1 MNKTEKSEQERKL
14 AAGTEAQ
21 VSKLPIHQ
29 LPVQPVSPSPS
40 TSSSIGLGI
49 ATEQKLDSSNNL
61 AKSLRAKRLS
71 KDGVGAALSDTP
83 LPSAPSSPKMWVT
96 VFYFLKWQF
105 VCTTP
110 SPQFAPYI
118 PFYGSPHLQLLKTG
132 TSIVRD
138 LPIII
143 SMVWRILG
151 SLMWR
156 V

>member
-1 MNKTEKSEQERKL
+1 MVPHPESPPPEIEDIQDIPGRTAAKVSPRPSLHSRRSSQGQHSEFAKTFLMNKTEKSEQERKL

-83 LPSAPSSPKMWVT
+83 LPSAPSSPKM
-96 VFYFLKWQF
+96 
-105 VCTTP
+105 
-110 SPQFAPYI
+110 
-118 PFYGSPHLQLLKTG
+118 
-132 TSIVRD
+132 
-138 LPIII
+138 
-143 SMVWRILG
+143 
-151 SLMWR
+151 
-156 V
+156 